1 MKKNNRFVPRRPQ
14 YRARITS
21 IRTQARGCVTGGE
34 KWWVLVDVL
43 PSGREEQLFYVCRV
57 RSGTA
62 KLFATIAA
70 YLEEKLK
77 ERQREENEKW
87 QQPATTSKP

>member
-1 MKKNNRFVPRRPQ
+1 V
-14 YRARITS
+14 
-21 IRTQARGCVTGGE
+21 G
-34 KWWVLVDVL
+34 VL